1 MNIDDILLMSYVDD
15 DVSPEQRAQVEA
27 AIAASPE
34 VGTRVAALR
43 ASRLLPYAAAFARQA
58 IPPVPE
64 SLTRRLDEL
73 LRQPVRAP
81 SPPVGAPR
89 APSPRKHS
97 TLGWLAVAF
106 VAGAFFCGAAL
117 RFAPEFMPAGMPA
130 FVSEVVPV
138 KPAQPLPWIQAVVGY
153 QDMYTRDTLANV
165 SDDPKL
171 TAETVSQ
178 IHRDDALAVDVP
190 DLRETGL
197 SFKQLQRLRFR
208 NRPVVQIVY
217 LPEHG
222 NPVALCVI
230 GDSRPDQAVQT
241 QQVGSMKV
249 VTWRRGKLSYALLSK
264 DADIDLQ
271 AVGAHLANGA
281 GPALFGQIGNPLPRL
296 PMS

>member
-34 VGTRVAALR
+34 VGARVAALR
-43 ASRLLPYAAAFARQA
+43 ASQLPYQAAFARQA

-64 SLTRRLDEL
+64 ALARRLDEL

-81 SPPVGAPR
+81 SAPVETPR
-89 APSPRKHS
+89 APSTRQHS
-97 TLGWLAVAF
+97 TLAWLAVAF

-117 RFAPEFMPAGMPA
+117 RFAPEFVPG
-130 FVSEVVPV
+130 FVSA

-178 IHRDDALAVDVP
+178 IRRDDALAVNVP

-241 QQVGSMKV
+241 QQVGNMKV

-271 AVGAHLANGA
+271 AVGAHLANDA
-281 GPALFGQIGNPLPRL
+281 APALFGQLGNSLPRP

>member
-15 DVSPEQRAQVEA
+15 DVSPEQRAQIEA

-34 VGTRVAALR
+34 VGSHVAALR
-43 ASRLLPYAAAFARQA
+43 ASRLPYQAAFARQA

-64 SLTRRLDEL
+64 ALTRRLDEL

-81 SPPVGAPR
+81 SPPVEASRVPGT
-89 APSPRKHS
+89 RKHS
-97 TLGWLAVAF
+97 TLAWLAVAF

-117 RFAPEFMPAGMPA
+117 RFAPEFVPGFMPGFVPA
-130 FVSEVVPV
+130 
-138 KPAQPLPWIQAVVGY
+138 KAQQPLPWIQAVVGY
-153 QDMYTRDTLANV
+153 QEMYTRDTLANV

-178 IHRDDALAVDVP
+178 IRRDDALAVNVP

-230 GDSRPDQAVQT
+230 GDSRPDQPVQT

-264 DADIDLQ
+264 DADIGLQ
-271 AVGAHLANGA
+271 AVGAHIADGA
-281 GPALFGQIGNPLPRL
+281 GPALFGQLGNALPRL
-296 PMS
+296 PVS

>member
-27 AIAASPE
+27 AIAASSE

-43 ASRLLPYAAAFARQA
+43 ASRLPYQAAFARQA

-64 SLTRRLDEL
+64 ALARRLDEL
-73 LRQPVRAP
+73 LREPVRAP
-81 SPPVGAPR
+81 SPPVETPR
-89 APSPRKHS
+89 ASSTRQHS
-97 TLGWLAVAF
+97 TLAWLAVAF

-117 RFAPEFMPAGMPA
+117 RFAPEFVPG
-130 FVSEVVPV
+130 FVSA

-165 SDDPKL
+165 SNDPKL

-178 IHRDDALAVDVP
+178 IRRDDALAVNVP

-281 GPALFGQIGNPLPRL
+281 APALFGQLGNPLPRP

>member
-15 DVSPEQRAQVEA
+15 DVSPEQRAEVEA

-34 VGTRVAALR
+34 VGARVAALR
-43 ASRLLPYAAAFARQA
+43 ASRLPYQAAFARQA

-89 APSPRKHS
+89 VPSTRQHS
-97 TLGWLAVAF
+97 TLAWLAVAF

-117 RFAPEFMPAGMPA
+117 RFAPEFMPG
-130 FVSEVVPV
+130 FVSEAVPV

-178 IHRDDALAVDVP
+178 IHRDDALAVEVP

-241 QQVGSMKV
+241 QQVGSMNV

-264 DADIDLQ
+264 DAGIDLQ

-281 GPALFGQIGNPLPRL
+281 TPALFGQLGTQLPPL

>member
-15 DVSPEQRAQVEA
+15 DVPPEQRAQVEA
-27 AIAASPE
+27 ALAASPE

-43 ASRLLPYAAAFARQA
+43 ASRLPYQAAFARQA

-64 SLTRRLDEL
+64 ALARRLEEL
-73 LRQPVRAP
+73 IRQPVRAP
-81 SPPVGAPR
+81 SPPVEAQR
-89 APSPRKHS
+89 VPSTRKHA
-97 TLGWLAVAF
+97 TLAWLAVAF

-117 RFAPEFMPAGMPA
+117 RFAPEFVPQ
-130 FVSEVVPV
+130 FVSGSVST
-138 KPAQPLPWIQAVVGY
+138 KPGQPLPWIQAVVGY

-178 IHRDDALAVDVP
+178 IRRDDALDVNVP